1 MNGVSSSPDGGQG
14 PAASEAAGALS
25 VSHHRVWAFGADIDT
40 DQLAPGAYM
49 KLGIEGIAPHCL
61 EGVRADFARQV
72 QRGDVIA
79 AGPNF
84 GIGSSREQAAG
95 ALVQLGV
102 RAVIAPS
109 FSGLFFRNAFNLGLL
124 LLTCPEAA
132 HLREGEHITLDLQ
145 ALTVTTAQGEALR
158 CEPIPSFLL
167 EMVEAGGLLNQLRRR
182 LAKQKTRAEPAA
194 VAGQSG

>member
-1 MNGVSSSPDGGQG
+1 MSDPT
-14 PAASEAAGALS
+14 L
-25 VSHHRVWAFGADIDT
+25 HKVWRLGADIDT

-61 EGVRADFARQV
+61 EGVRPEFASQV
-72 QRGDVIA
+72 RPGDVIA

-84 GIGSSREQAAG
+84 GIGSSREQAAA

-124 LLTCPEAA
+124 LLTCPQAGEL
-132 HLREGEHITLDLQ
+132 HEGEQVSLDLQ
-145 ALTVTTAQGEALR
+145 QMQVVRPDGSRLA
-158 CEPIPSFLL
+158 CEPIPAFLL
-167 EMVEAGGLLNQLRRR
+167 EMVQAGGLLQQLRRR
-182 LAKQKTRAEPAA
+182 LAA
-194 VAGQSG
+194 